1 MRQFILEEVKEALDT
16 WRTTKKSKSQ
26 PIPDEIWQKIKTLKT
41 NYTKRQIIDALR
53 LNHSQYKLKIE
64 DAIDNT
70 AESPPQFAS
79 IIMNDMLQKQASQ
92 IIVKRLDGLTLTI
105 NDFTN
110 DHLISLIS
118 MFKNS

>member
-1 MRQFILEEVKEALDT
+1 MRQFILEEVKEALDK

-26 PIPDEIWQKIKTLKT
+26 PIPDEIWQKIKTLKI
-41 NYTKRQIIDALR
+41 NYTKRQIIGALR

-92 IIVKRLDGLTLTI
+92 IIVKRLDVSVQGTP
-105 NDFTN
+105 
-110 DHLISLIS
+110 S
-118 MFKNS
+118 

>member
-26 PIPDEIWQKIKTLKT
+26 PIPDEIWQKIKPLKT
-41 NYTKRQIIDALR
+41 NYTKRQIIGALR

>member
-1 MRQFILEEVKEALDT
+1 MRQFILEEVKEALDK

-26 PIPDEIWQKIKTLKT
+26 PIPDEIWQKIKTLKI
-41 NYTKRQIIDALR
+41 NYTKRQIIGALR
-53 LNHSQYKLKIE
+53 LNQSQYKLKIE

-118 MFKNS
+118 MFKNN